1 MNAETKFYN
10 KIKDHL
16 PGHVQ
21 RIESSSGSGVPDVN
35 GCCNGQGEY
44 WLELKIVL
52 EHRGVVLR
60 KEQYAWGMRRNNS
73 GGRVLVIALEP
84 HMEEILFW
92 KYPFEV
98 VPEGHTGKY
107 VLITS
112 SAREQIDYLDRNLI
126 PTIIFK
132 F

>member
-1 MNAETKFYN
+1 MNAETAFYN

-35 GCCNGQGEY
+35 GCHMFKDY
-44 WLELKIVL
+44 WIELKIVL
-52 EHRGVVLR
+52 DHRGVVIR
-60 KEQYAWGMRRNNS
+60 KEQYAWGMRRSNA
-73 GGRVLVIALEP
+73 GGRVFVIALEP
-84 HMEEILFW
+84 NMEEILFW
-92 KYPFEV
+92 KYPFDV
-98 VPEGHTGKY
+98 VPEGHQGKY
-107 VLITS
+107 VLITGPTK
-112 SAREQIDYLDRNLI
+112 EQIDYMDRHLI